1 MRIGLIGYGN
11 ISRTLMKLLSDEL
24 AAPLT
29 SLTVLSLPEFAETT
43 RQQLAE
49 EGKKVAGELT
59 VVDNG
64 DAFLSG
70 SFDLVIE
77 CAGHA
82 AVSAY
87 VPEFLSRGTDT
98 IIVSIGALA
107 DQELETRLRK
117 AAETGGGQ
125 IILPAGAIGGVDIL
139 SALRPTGLTSV
150 TYRGRKP
157 PVAWSGT
164 PAEDIL
170 DLPNV
175 KEAVVFFKGNA
186 RDAAQQY
193 PKNANVAATLALAGL
208 GFEATK
214 VELVADPQ
222 APGNVHE
229 YHVESPVANY
239 RIEIE
244 NKPSAGN
251 AKTSVTTV
259 YSVLRAVMNRIQPV
273 VI

>member
-24 AAPLT
+24 PAPLT
-29 SLTVLSLPEFAETT
+29 SLTVLCLPEFAEIT
-43 RQQLAE
+43 RQQVAE
-49 EGKKVAGELT
+49 EGKNVALELT
-59 VVDNG
+59 VLDNG
-64 DAFLSG
+64 EDFLNS
-70 SFDLVIE
+70 SFDLIIE
-77 CAGHA
+77 CAGHS

-87 VPEFLSRGTDT
+87 VPNFLERGIDAV
-98 IIVSIGALA
+98 IVSIGALA
-107 DQELETRLRK
+107 DLELENRLRK
-117 AAETGGGQ
+117 AAKIGGGQ

-139 SALRPTGLTSV
+139 SALRPAGLTNV

-157 PVAWSGT
+157 PIAWSGT
-164 PAEDIL
+164 AAEQVL
-170 DLPNV
+170 DLHNIT
-175 KEAVVFFKGNA
+175 EATIFFKGNA

-214 VELVADPQ
+214 VELVADPE

-229 YHVESPVANY
+229 YFVESPIANY

>member
-1 MRIGLIGYGN
+1 MRLGLIGYGN
-11 ISRTLMKLLSDEL
+11 ISRNLMKLLSDEL
-24 AAPLT
+24 AVPLT
-29 SLTVLSLPEFAETT
+29 SLTVLCLPEFAEIT

-49 EGKKVAGELT
+49 EAKNVASELS

-64 DAFLSG
+64 DAFLSA
-70 SFDLVIE
+70 SFDLIIE
-77 CAGHA
+77 CAGHT

-87 VPEFLSRGTDT
+87 VPSFLERGIDA

-107 DQELETRLRK
+107 DEELEVRLRK
-117 AAETGGGQ
+117 AAKMGGGQ

-139 SALRPTGLTSV
+139 SALRPAGLHSV
-150 TYRGRKP
+150 TYFGRKP

-170 DLPNV
+170 DLQ
-175 KEAVVFFKGNA
+175 KLDEAVVFFKGNA

-208 GFEATK
+208 GFEDTK

-229 YHVESPVANY
+229 YRVESSVANY
-239 RIEIE
+239 RIQIE

-251 AKTSVTTV
+251 AKTSMTTV
-259 YSVLRAVMNRIQPV
+259 YSVLRAVLNRIQPV

>member
-11 ISRTLMKLLSDEL
+11 ISRTLMELLSTEL
-24 AAPLT
+24 SAPLA
-29 SLTVLSLPEFAETT
+29 SLTVLCLPEFTHTT
-43 RQQLAE
+43 REQLAQ
-49 EGKKVAGELT
+49 EGKKVATELT
-59 VVDNG
+59 VVDDG
-64 DAFLSG
+64 DEFLSAP
-70 SFDLVIE
+70 FDLVIE
-77 CAGHA
+77 CAGHT

-87 VPEFLSRGTDT
+87 VPKFLERGVDT

-107 DQELETRLRK
+107 DLELETRLRE
-117 AAETGGGQ
+117 AALAGGGQ

-139 SALRPTGLTSV
+139 SALRPSGLTSV

-164 PAEDIL
+164 PAEQVV
-170 DLPNV
+170 DLASV
-175 KEAVVFFKGNA
+175 QEAVVFFKGNA

-208 GFEATK
+208 GFESTK
-214 VELVADPQ
+214 VELVADPA

-229 YHVESPVANY
+229 YHVESPVASY

-244 NKPSAGN
+244 NKPSTTN
-251 AKTSVTTV
+251 PKTSVTTV
-259 YSVLRAVMNRIQPV
+259 YSVLRAVMNRIEPV